1 MPPELSI
8 VQVDKRKYR
17 TIARENWGLTKKQM
31 KGMHVHHRI
40 PISKGGT
47 DDPTNLYVCS
57 PSFHRWKWHNGE
69 EFIEWASEGGRKG
82 GTKVTELGVGF
93 HAPGM
98 ASKGGKKGGI
108 NGGKKGG
115 KRAAELGVG
124 AHAPGMTSKGGTKT
138 AELGV
143 GIHAPGMQSK
153 GGKKGGKTAISQ
165 KWKDPDHPELG
176 EHSAPTL
183 AQMQKR
189 RGYPH
194 GKENRVRVG

>member
-1 MPPELSI
+1 
-8 VQVDKRKYR
+8 
-17 TIARENWGLTKKQM
+17 M

-47 DDPTNLYVCS
+47 DDPSNLYVCS
-57 PSFHRWKWHNGE
+57 PSMHMWGWHNGE
-69 EFIEWASEGGRKG
+69 EFIEWANEGGRKG
-82 GTKVTELGVGF
+82 GKTAAEKGVGA
-93 HAPGM
+93 HSPGM

-108 NGGKKGG
+108 NGGSKGG

-124 AHAPGMTSKGGTKT
+124 AHAPGMQSKGGIKGG
-138 AELGV
+138 AKIVELGL
-143 GIHAPGMQSK
+143 GIHAPEMRGVGGKKAAVLGVGAHAPGMRSK
-153 GGKKGGKTAISQ
+153 GGRKGGKIGAKTTNSQ
-165 KWKDPDHPELG
+165 KWIDPDRPELG